1 MHYSIENNF
10 NLEVRNKVIP
20 ALNEAIRILVEDS
33 EPWAHK
39 SKNVAIKRNEKI
51 EELKV
56 MTQSYIDDQY
66 KKKKYTKTIKLEGV
80 DEYMEN
86 AEKIIRQTSRMN
98 EELER
103 AYKLMRRAGMLSEE
117 ATNAAQKDG

>member
-39 SKNVAIKRNEKI
+39 SNNVADKRDRKI
-51 EELKV
+51 EELKAMV
-56 MTQSYIDDQY
+56 QSYIDDQY
-66 KKKKYTKTIKLEGV
+66 KVYLKT
-80 DEYMEN
+80 YN
-86 AEKIIRQTSRMN
+86 PS
-98 EELER
+98 
-103 AYKLMRRAGMLSEE
+103 
-117 ATNAAQKDG
+117 